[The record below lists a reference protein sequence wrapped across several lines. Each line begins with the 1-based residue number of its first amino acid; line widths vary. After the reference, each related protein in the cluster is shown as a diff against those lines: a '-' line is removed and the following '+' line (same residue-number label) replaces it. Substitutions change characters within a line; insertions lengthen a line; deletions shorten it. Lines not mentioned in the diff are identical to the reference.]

1 MLRNFTVKKL
11 VALFVSSIIFLFCM
25 TGCTESQL
33 RQVNDELTEVQ
44 GKVASVAAAIGKQ
57 TYGPDET
64 LNLLKAL
71 QVGNTASAPFN
82 PYALPIG
89 VGLTGIITMLEA
101 LRRKEKGS
109 RKYAEH
115 ELRNGNNGNSPG
127 TKGST

>member
-1 MLRNFTVKKL
+1 MERKITVKKL
-11 VALFVSSIIFLFCM
+11 VCLFVMSIIFLFCM
-25 TGCTESQL
+25 AGCTESQL
-33 RQVNDELTEVQ
+33 RQVDAELTEVQ
-44 GKVASVAAAIGKQ
+44 GKVASVADAVGNT

-71 QVGNTASAPFN
+71 QAGNTASSPFN

-89 VGLTGIITMLEA
+89 VGLTGIITVLEA

-115 ELRNGNNGNSPG
+115 ELRNGNNGKAPG
-127 TKGST
+127 KK

>member
-1 MLRNFTVKKL
+1 MKRESQFRKYVRVVFLSMIGL
-11 VALFVSSIIFLFCM
+11 LFM
-25 TGCTESQL
+25 TGCTGYQIESL
-33 RQVNDELTEVQ
+33 GDELSQVQ
-44 GKVASVAAAIGKQ
+44 GKVASVAEAVGKQ

-71 QVGNTASAPFN
+71 QAGNVASSPFN

-89 VGLTGIITMLEA
+89 AGLTGLIAMLEA

-115 ELRNGNNGNSPG
+115 ELRNGNNGKPPG
-127 TKGST
+127 KK

>member
-1 MLRNFTVKKL
+1 MKRNSQQRTYIRTVL
-11 VALFVSSIIFLFCM
+11 LSIIGLLFM
-25 TGCTESQL
+25 TGCTGYQIESL
-33 RQVNDELTEVQ
+33 GNELNEVQ
-44 GKVASVAAAIGKQ
+44 GKVASVASAVGKQ

-71 QVGNTASAPFN
+71 QAGNVASTPFN

-109 RKYAEH
+109 RKHAEY
-115 ELRNGNNGNSPG
+115 ELRNGNNGKPPG
-127 TKGST
+127 KK